1 MPQRHGDTEI
11 RREEGTSR
19 QTKGQTRRRGDKER
33 KKSNLPSYTFP
44 LLPFSLSPCLLV
56 FLSLSLCLCGSVA
69 GQTESFEKRA
79 ISSAQEMSAS
89 ELDAALPIRPFA
101 SWFGQI
107 VGPKAGVVW
116 QLTECGEQIA
126 AQGQMGK
133 DLPAC
138 AEVNAILPD
147 GRKVFVAISIGTF
160 KKGMAEK
167 PSFFRAV
174 IEKNEQFYQVL
185 QLSDLPGM
193 LRAPDRP
200 PATKA
205 KNRIVNLPVIKA
217 DSSRIAAHFQYL
229 SPLYSIVPTATGD
242 SIHVE
247 TPPPPPSLRQSV
259 ENVSESVLQDRVIT
273 MVKPVYP
280 PSAKVINAT
289 GTVVVQVTISQGGLV
304 VEADAINGHFALR
317 NAAVEAARK
326 WVFKPVIF
334 NGAPVSVKSVL
345 TFVFAPGAR

>member
-1 MPQRHGDTEI
+1 MPQRHGDTER
-11 RREEGTSR
+11 RREEGTRR
-19 QTKGQTRRRGDKER
+19 QTEGQTRRRGTKER
-33 KKSNLPSYTFP
+33 EKSNLPASTFP
-44 LLPFSLSPCLLV
+44 LLPFTLSPCLLV

-79 ISSAQEMSAS
+79 ISSAQEMFAS
-89 ELDAALPIRPFA
+89 NLDAGLPVHPFA
-101 SWFGQI
+101 SWFSQI

-116 QLTECGEQIA
+116 QLTECGEKIA
-126 AQGQMGK
+126 APGQ

-138 AEVNAILPD
+138 AEVNATLPD

-160 KKGMAEK
+160 KKGLAEK
-167 PSFFRAV
+167 PAFFRAV
-174 IEKNEQFYQVL
+174 IEKKEQFYQVL
-185 QLSDLPGM
+185 RLSDLPQM

-200 PATKA
+200 PATNA
-205 KNRIVNLPVIKA
+205 KKRIVNLPVIKA
-217 DSSRIAAHFQYL
+217 DSSRIAAHFHYL
-229 SPLYSIVPTATGD
+229 APLSSIVPTATGD
-242 SIHVE
+242 SIHEE

-280 PSAKVINAT
+280 PSAKTINAT

-304 VEADAINGHFALR
+304 VEAEAINGHFALR

-334 NGAPVSVKSVL
+334 NGAPVRVKSVL

>member
-1 MPQRHGDTEI
+1 MTYL
-11 RREEGTSR
+11 
-19 QTKGQTRRRGDKER
+19 K
-33 KKSNLPSYTFP
+33 
-44 LLPFSLSPCLLV
+44 V
-56 FLSLSLCLCGSVA
+56 FVIANALCIWMSGGAQIV
-69 GQTESFEKRA
+69 SFEKQA
-79 ISSAQEMSAS
+79 LSSAQETPAYN
-89 ELDAALPIRPFA
+89 LDAGLPVRPFGR
-101 SWFGQI
+101 WFGQI

-116 QLTECGEQIA
+116 QLTECGAEIA
-126 AQGQMGK
+126 APGQTEQ

-160 KKGMAEK
+160 KKGLAEK
-167 PSFFRAV
+167 PAFFRAA

-185 QLSDLPGM
+185 RLSDLPEM

-200 PATKA
+200 PATSA

-217 DSSRIAAHFQYL
+217 DSWRIAAPFNYL
-229 SPLYSIVPTATGD
+229 APLSSIVPTATGD

-247 TPPPPPSLRQSV
+247 TPPPPPSLATRSLRQSV
-259 ENVSESVLQDRVIT
+259 EDVSESVLQDRVIT

-280 PSAKVINAT
+280 PSAKMINAT

-304 VEADAINGHFALR
+304 VEAEAINGHFALR

-334 NGAPVSVKSVL
+334 NGAPVRVNSVL

>member
-1 MPQRHGDTEI
+1 MT
-11 RREEGTSR
+11 
-19 QTKGQTRRRGDKER
+19 
-33 KKSNLPSYTFP
+33 NLK
-44 LLPFSLSPCLLV
+44 V
-56 FLSLSLCLCGSVA
+56 FVIANALCIWMSGGARSGGAQIV
-69 GQTESFEKRA
+69 SFEKQA
-79 ISSAQEMSAS
+79 LSSARETLAS
-89 ELDAALPIRPFA
+89 NLDAGLPVRPFA

-126 AQGQMGK
+126 APGQMGQ

-160 KKGMAEK
+160 KKGLAEK
-167 PSFFRAV
+167 PAFFRAV

-185 QLSDLPGM
+185 RLSDLPEM
-193 LRAPDRP
+193 LRAPDGP
-200 PATKA
+200 HATNA

-217 DSSRIAAHFQYL
+217 DSARLAAPFHYL
-229 SPLYSIVPTATGD
+229 APLSSIVPPATGG

-259 ENVSESVLQDRVIT
+259 ENVSENVLQDRVIT
-273 MVKPVYP
+273 MVQPVYP
-280 PSAKVINAT
+280 PSAKMINAT
-289 GTVVVQVTISQGGLV
+289 GTVEVQVSISQEGLV
-304 VEADAINGHFALR
+304 VEAEAINGHFALR
-317 NAAVEAARK
+317 KAAVEAARK

-334 NGAPVSVKSVL
+334 NGAPVRVKSVL

>member
-1 MPQRHGDTEI
+1 MT
-11 RREEGTSR
+11 TL
-19 QTKGQTRRRGDKER
+19 K
-33 KKSNLPSYTFP
+33 
-44 LLPFSLSPCLLV
+44 V
-56 FLSLSLCLCGSVA
+56 FVIANALCIWMSGGA
-69 GQTESFEKRA
+69 QIAPFEKQA
-79 ISSAQEMSAS
+79 LSSAQETPAS
-89 ELDAALPIRPFA
+89 NLDAGLPVHPFA

-126 AQGQMGK
+126 APGQMGQ

-147 GRKVFVAISIGTF
+147 GRKIFVAISIGTF
-160 KKGMAEK
+160 KKGLAEK
-167 PSFFRAV
+167 PAFFRAV
-174 IEKNEQFYQVL
+174 IEKSEQFYQVL
-185 QLSDLPGM
+185 RLSDLPEM
-193 LRAPDRP
+193 LRAPNRP
-200 PATKA
+200 PATNA

-217 DSSRIAAHFQYL
+217 DLSRIAAPFHYL
-229 SPLYSIVPTATGD
+229 APLHSILPTATGGA
-242 SIHVE
+242 IHVE
-247 TPPPPPSLRQSV
+247 TPPPPPPLRQSV

-280 PSAKVINAT
+280 PSAKMINAT
-289 GTVVVQVTISQGGLV
+289 GTVEVQVTISQEGLV

-334 NGAPVSVKSVL
+334 NGAPVRVKSVL

>member
-1 MPQRHGDTEI
+1 MT
-11 RREEGTSR
+11 
-19 QTKGQTRRRGDKER
+19 
-33 KKSNLPSYTFP
+33 NLK
-44 LLPFSLSPCLLV
+44 V
-56 FLSLSLCLCGSVA
+56 FVIANALCIWMSGGAQIV
-69 GQTESFEKRA
+69 SFEKQA
-79 ISSAQEMSAS
+79 LSSAQETPAS
-89 ELDAALPIRPFA
+89 NLDAGLPVSPFA

-107 VGPKAGVVW
+107 IGPKAGVVW

-126 AQGQMGK
+126 APGQMGQ

-138 AEVNAILPD
+138 AEVNAVLPD

-160 KKGMAEK
+160 KKGLAGK
-167 PSFFRAV
+167 PAFFRAV

-185 QLSDLPGM
+185 RLSDLPEM
-193 LRAPDRP
+193 LCAPDGP
-200 PATKA
+200 PATNA

-217 DSSRIAAHFQYL
+217 DSARIAAPFHYL
-229 SPLYSIVPTATGD
+229 APLSSIVPPATGG
-242 SIHVE
+242 SIQVE

-280 PSAKVINAT
+280 PGAKMMNAT
-289 GTVVVQVTISQGGLV
+289 GTVEVQVTVSQGGLV
-304 VEADAINGHFALR
+304 VEAVAINGHFALR

-334 NGAPVSVKSVL
+334 NGAPVRVKSVL

>member
-1 MPQRHGDTEI
+1 
-11 RREEGTSR
+11 
-19 QTKGQTRRRGDKER
+19 
-33 KKSNLPSYTFP
+33 
-44 LLPFSLSPCLLV
+44 
-56 FLSLSLCLCGSVA
+56 
-69 GQTESFEKRA
+69 
-79 ISSAQEMSAS
+79 MSAS
-89 ELDAALPIRPFA
+89 NLDAGLPVHPFA
-101 SWFGQI
+101 SWFSQI

-116 QLTECGEQIA
+116 QLTECGEKIA
-126 AQGQMGK
+126 APGQMGQ

-160 KKGMAEK
+160 KKGLAEK
-167 PSFFRAV
+167 PAFFRAV
-174 IEKNEQFYQVL
+174 IEKKEQFYQVL
-185 QLSDLPGM
+185 RLSDLPDM

-200 PATKA
+200 PATNT

-217 DSSRIAAHFQYL
+217 DSSRIAAHFHFLAPL
-229 SPLYSIVPTATGD
+229 SSIVPTANGD

-273 MVKPVYP
+273 EVKPVYP
-280 PSAKVINAT
+280 PSAKTINAT

-304 VEADAINGHFALR
+304 VEAEAINGHFALR

-334 NGAPVSVKSVL
+334 NGAPIKVKSVL

>member
-1 MPQRHGDTEI
+1 MT
-11 RREEGTSR
+11 
-19 QTKGQTRRRGDKER
+19 
-33 KKSNLPSYTFP
+33 NLK
-44 LLPFSLSPCLLV
+44 V
-56 FLSLSLCLCGSVA
+56 FVIANALCIWISSGA
-69 GQTESFEKRA
+69 QIASFEKQA
-79 ISSAQEMSAS
+79 LSSAQEMPAS
-89 ELDAALPIRPFA
+89 NLDAGLPVRPFA

-126 AQGQMGK
+126 APGQMGQ
-133 DLPAC
+133 DMPAC
-138 AEVNAILPD
+138 TEVNAILPD

-160 KKGMAEK
+160 KKGLAEK
-167 PSFFRAV
+167 PAFFRAV

-185 QLSDLPGM
+185 RLSDLPEM

-217 DSSRIAAHFQYL
+217 DLSRITAPFHNLAPL
-229 SPLYSIVPTATGD
+229 SSIVPTTTGD
-242 SIHVE
+242 SIPVE

-280 PSAKVINAT
+280 PSAKTINAT
-289 GTVVVQVTISQGGLV
+289 GTVEVQVTISQGGLV
-304 VEADAINGHFALR
+304 VEAEAINGHFALR

>member
-1 MPQRHGDTEI
+1 MT
-11 RREEGTSR
+11 
-19 QTKGQTRRRGDKER
+19 
-33 KKSNLPSYTFP
+33 NLK
-44 LLPFSLSPCLLV
+44 V
-56 FLSLSLCLCGSVA
+56 FVIANALCIWMSGGAQIV
-69 GQTESFEKRA
+69 SFEKQA
-79 ISSAQEMSAS
+79 LSSAQETPAS
-89 ELDAALPIRPFA
+89 NLDAGLPVSPFA

-107 VGPKAGVVW
+107 IGPKAGVVW

-126 AQGQMGK
+126 APGKIGQ

-138 AEVNAILPD
+138 AEVNAVLPD

-160 KKGMAEK
+160 KKGLAEK
-167 PSFFRAV
+167 PAFFRAV

-185 QLSDLPGM
+185 RLSDLPEM
-193 LRAPDRP
+193 LCAPDGP
-200 PATKA
+200 PATNA

-217 DSSRIAAHFQYL
+217 DSARIAAPFHYL
-229 SPLYSIVPTATGD
+229 APLSSIVPPATGG
-242 SIHVE
+242 SIPVE

-280 PSAKVINAT
+280 PGAKMMNAT
-289 GTVVVQVTISQGGLV
+289 GTVEVQVTVSQGGLV
-304 VEADAINGHFALR
+304 IEAVAINGHFALR

-334 NGAPVSVKSVL
+334 NGAPVRVKSVL